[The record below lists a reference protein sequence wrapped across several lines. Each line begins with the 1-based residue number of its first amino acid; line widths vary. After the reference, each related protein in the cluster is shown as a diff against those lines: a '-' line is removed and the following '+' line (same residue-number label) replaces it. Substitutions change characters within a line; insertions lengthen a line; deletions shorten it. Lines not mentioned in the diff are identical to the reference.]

1 MDVGLVEMVDDM
13 RLTNPASNE
22 QLLNAAA
29 RFLVE
34 SRFDLKALMRAIL
47 QSKTYQRSSHPLPE
61 NKADT
66 RFYSRY
72 YPRRMM
78 AEVLLD
84 AMSQVTGAA
93 TAFAD
98 YPAGWRALQLPDSNV
113 DSYFLKTFGRPERV
127 VTCECER
134 TAEPTMVQVLHIS
147 NGNSLND
154 KLQAAG
160 NRLETLLS
168 AGTTDGA
175 IIDDAYLAALSR
187 FPTDAEKGQAPGRA
201 GRGGPGKAAGG
212 RGPVLERPE
221 QHGVLVQSLEDRLP
235 HEHATGH
242 TSRRSERSHREDPGE
257 LRIQLLQLPARAGW
271 RTDRGALGRP

>member
-1 MDVGLVEMVDDM
+1 WANFMDVGLVEMVDDM

-29 RFLVE
+29 RFLIDN
-34 SRFDLKALMRAIL
+34 RFDLKALMRAVL
-47 QSKTYQRSSHPLPE
+47 QSKTYQRSSRPLPE

-84 AMSQVTGAA
+84 AMSQATGAPTSFTEYA
-93 TAFAD
+93 S
-98 YPAGWRALQLPDSNV
+98 GWRALQLPDSNV
-113 DSYFLKTFGRPERV
+113 NSYFLKTFGRPDRV

-134 TAEPTMVQVLHIS
+134 AAEPTMVQVLHIS

-160 NRLETLLS
+160 NRLEKLLS
-168 AGTTDGA
+168 VGATDAA
-175 IIDDAYLAALSR
+175 IVEDAYLSALSR
-187 FPTDAEKGQAPGRA
+187 FPTDSEKA
-201 GRGGPGKAAGG
+201 
-212 RGPVLERPE
+212 
-221 QHGVLVQSLEDRLP
+221 
-235 HEHATGH
+235 
-242 TSRRSERSHREDPGE
+242 
-257 LRIQLLQLPARAGW
+257 QLLAVLAEAGQEKRQAVEDLYW
-271 RTDRGALGRP
+271 SILSSTEFLFNH